1 MRAAL
6 ATTALL
12 AVHCHAASQGAAEGA
27 KLPNILLLVGDDM
40 GWANAGCECPRSSS
54 LCARFD
60 PRSWLDAA
68 RPLLLLLRA
77 LRLWRCV

>member
-12 AVHCHAASQGAAEGA
+12 AVHAASQAVAEGP

-40 GWANAGCECPRSSS
+40 GWANAGCECP
-54 LCARFD
+54 
-60 PRSWLDAA
+60 
-68 RPLLLLLRA
+68 
-77 LRLWRCV
+77 

>member
-12 AVHCHAASQGAAEGA
+12 AVHAASQAVAEGA
-27 KLPNILLLVGDDM
+27 KLPNMLLLVGDDM

-54 LCARFD
+54 L
-60 PRSWLDAA
+60 SAA
-68 RPLLLLLRA
+68 
-77 LRLWRCV
+77 

>member
-12 AVHCHAASQGAAEGA
+12 AVHAASQAAAEGA

-40 GWANAGCECPRSSS
+40 GWANAGCECP
-54 LCARFD
+54 
-60 PRSWLDAA
+60 
-68 RPLLLLLRA
+68 
-77 LRLWRCV
+77 

>member
-40 GWANAGCECPRSSS
+40 GWANAGCECP
-54 LCARFD
+54 
-60 PRSWLDAA
+60 
-68 RPLLLLLRA
+68 
-77 LRLWRCV
+77 